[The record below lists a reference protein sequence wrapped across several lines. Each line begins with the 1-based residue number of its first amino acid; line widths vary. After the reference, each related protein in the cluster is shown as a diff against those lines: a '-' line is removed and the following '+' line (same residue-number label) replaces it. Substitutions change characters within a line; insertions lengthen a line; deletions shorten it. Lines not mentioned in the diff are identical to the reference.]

1 MSNENE
7 QSSKKLT
14 LSNTLTGK
22 GKLDLKRA
30 PESASVRQSFSH
42 GRSKTVT
49 VEVKRKKPGA
59 ADAQAATPGN
69 LAGAATIAGATAPS
83 ATPLPGHQTLPSAS
97 GTALGA
103 GQIHAVNSQSGQS
116 ASDVGAAKSSAP
128 TEQPPLSPERDV
140 DAAVHITGR
149 VTSAEPSHIAP
160 KKADSSNPSKSE
172 PATGQKKSDATAK
185 TQHRDSAPST
195 TSSAHSRS
203 TNYSGRGGR
212 GRDGGGRGDAG
223 GGKSSSRKSNTLR
236 ELTDEEKA
244 SRVRALQGAQ
254 QFEVEQQQKLA
265 EQSRLH
271 TELAEKRR
279 LADAELRRMEAER
292 QAAEPAHKVP
302 EPRHDGARSGVK
314 TSGKSGV
321 PANAADE
328 DASAARASHAAT
340 LHPAAFVEDDEEET
354 ATKNKKP
361 GKLVEVKRPTPTA
374 KRGEP
379 RRRSGKITVTQAL
392 DDEESA
398 ERVRS
403 LASVRR
409 AREREKQRM
418 QSQSQ
423 EKIYRDVIIP
433 DSITVQDLAGRM
445 AERGADVIKTLM
457 RMGVMATINQS
468 LDADT
473 AELIVTEFGHTPKRA
488 SESDVEIGLRG
499 AEDRDEDRMPRP
511 PVVTVMGHVDH
522 GKTSLLD
529 ALRATDVAAHEAGGI
544 TQHIGAYQVTL
555 PSKARITFI
564 DTPGHEA
571 FTEMRARGAMV
582 TDIVVLV
589 VAADDGIMPQTIEAI
604 AHAKAA
610 KVPIVVAVNK
620 IDKPDADPTKVRNAL
635 LQHELVVEE
644 LGGDVLAIDVSAKS
658 RIGLDKL
665 EEAILLQAELLDLR
679 ANSDRTAEGTVIEAK
694 LDRGRGPVATVLVQR
709 GTLRVGDVFVAGGEW
724 GRVRA
729 LIDDHG
735 LAVKEAGPSVP
746 VEILGLQGTPRAG
759 DELSVVD
766 SEARAREIADFR
778 TRRRRDANI
787 ASAARG
793 TVEQML
799 SKIAAGEAK
808 EFPVIIKADVQGSLE
823 ALLASLARLSTGE
836 VATRVLRAGVGG
848 INESDVSLARASG
861 GLIIAFNVRANVQAR
876 EMAKRDAV
884 DIRYY
889 SIIYNVVDDVR
900 AALSGMLAPT
910 LRENFLG
917 LAEIRQIFDITR
929 VGKVAGCY
937 VTDGLVK
944 RGAKVRLLR
953 DNVVIHE
960 GTLKT
965 LRRIKDEVRE
975 VKQGLEC
982 GMAFENYHD
991 IKEGDQIEC
1000 FEIVEEARQL

>member
-14 LSNTLTGK
+14 LTNPLSGK
-22 GKLDLKRA
+22 GKLELKRT

-49 VEVKRKKPGA
+49 VEVKKKRPGPNENTGSPGSPGNPPPVNPMMEAEA
-59 ADAQAATPGN
+59 APPDMPPPPPSQTVAAPVTAEVSPAPIPPTPAATPSPSEPSDLGTKAQAAPPPRPPEKPK
-69 LAGAATIAGATAPS
+69 APDAAKPHKQHEAAPS
-83 ATPLPGHQTLPSAS
+83 SSGSGSAS
-97 GTALGA
+97 
-103 GQIHAVNSQSGQS
+103 
-116 ASDVGAAKSSAP
+116 SS
-128 TEQPPLSPERDV
+128 R
-140 DAAVHITGR
+140 
-149 VTSAEPSHIAP
+149 
-160 KKADSSNPSKSE
+160 
-172 PATGQKKSDATAK
+172 
-185 TQHRDSAPST
+185 
-195 TSSAHSRS
+195 
-203 TNYSGRGGR
+203 SGRGR
-212 GRDGGGRGDAG
+212 GREGGGREAG
-223 GGKSSSRKSNTLR
+223 SVKSSPPRKPNNLR
-236 ELTDEEKA
+236 ELTAEEKA
-244 SRVRALQGAQ
+244 ARVRALQGAQ
-254 QFEVEQQQKLA
+254 QFEAEQQQKLA
-265 EQSRLH
+265 EQSRQA
-271 TELAEKRR
+271 EEMAEKRR
-279 LADAELRRMEAER
+279 QAEAESKRLEAER
-292 QAAEPAHKVP
+292 AA
-302 EPRHDGARSGVK
+302 ARPQTAPDASRGHETNRNQGTSGERLTK
-314 TSGKSGV
+314 ADANANATAKATGKSG
-321 PANAADE
+321 PGGRAG
-328 DASAARASHAAT
+328 DALGKSG
-340 LHPAAFVEDDEEET
+340 PAAALTPVVAEDEEEE
-354 ATKNKKP
+354 AVGKGKKP
-361 GKLVEVKRPTPTA
+361 GKVAEVKRPSPA
-374 KRGEP
+374 VKRGEP

-392 DDEESA
+392 DDDENA

-418 QSQSQ
+418 QSSQQ
-423 EKIYRDVIIP
+423 EKIYREVIIP

-457 RMGVMATINQS
+457 RMGLMATINQAI
-468 LDADT
+468 DADT
-473 AELIVTEFGHTPKRA
+473 AELIVSEFGHTPKRA

-499 AEDRDEDRMPRP
+499 PEDRDEDRISRP

-529 ALRATDVAAHEAGGI
+529 ALRATDVAGHEAGGI

-555 PSKARITFI
+555 PSNARITFI

-571 FTEMRARGAMV
+571 FTEMRARGATV

-620 IDKPDADPTKVRNAL
+620 IDKADADPKRVRSDL

-679 ANSDRTAEGTVIEAK
+679 ANPHRTAEGTVIEAK

-735 LAVKEAGPSVP
+735 LNVKEASPSVP

-759 DELSVVD
+759 DELSVVE

-778 TRRRRDANI
+778 TRRRRDANM

-823 ALLASLARLSTGE
+823 ALLASLTRLSTGE

-861 GLIIAFNVRANVQAR
+861 GLIIAFNVRANAQAR
-876 EMAKRDAV
+876 EVAKRDGV

-953 DNVVIHE
+953 DHVVIHE

-991 IKEGDQIEC
+991 LKEGDQIEC